1 MSNNIDGGPAFPRPA
16 TAFATPSGMAGD
28 RGETGMT
35 IRDYFAAKA
44 LAGLLAGD
52 AHQDVVLHTLMD
64 DDGKI
69 LRRAEFAYK
78 LADAMLAARNAGAA

>member
-1 MSNNIDGGPAFPRPA
+1 MDIENDSGGPAFPHFVADGHYKGSVHFP
-16 TAFATPSGMAGD
+16 
-28 RGETGMT
+28 GMT

-78 LADAMLAARNAGAA
+78 LADAMLVARKAGAA